1 MRAGTGS
8 ESAIEAFLREIGWRE
23 FTHGLLQTHPD
34 LAAEP
39 MDSRFTKLHGGRTSR
54 ALKAWQRGLTGFPI
68 VDAGMRQLWQT
79 GWMHNR
85 VRMIVGSFLVKD
97 LLVPWQEGEAW
108 FWNTL
113 VDADAANNS
122 ANWQWI
128 AGCGA
133 DPSPFFRVFNPVLQ
147 GEKFDPDGTYVS
159 RFVPELAKL
168 PPKFIHHPWDAPE
181 DVLTEAGVRLGKTI
195 RTRSS
200 ITPPPATGRLMLYGR
215 CVRPPALQW
224 SRMTKCLLIPRH
236 EIQCLS
242 VT

>member
-1 MRAGTGS
+1 
-8 ESAIEAFLREIGWRE
+8 
-23 FTHGLLQTHPD
+23 
-34 LAAEP
+34 
-39 MDSRFTKLHGGRTSR
+39 MDRRFTKLPWRQDPTG
-54 ALKAWQRGLTGFPI
+54 LKAWQRGLTGFPI

-108 FWNTL
+108 FWDTL

-122 ANWQWI
+122 ANWQWV

-147 GEKFDPDGTYVS
+147 GEKFDPDGAYVR

-168 PPKFIHHPWDAPE
+168 PPKFIHHPWDAPA
-181 DVLTEAGVRLGKTI
+181 DVLAKAGIRLGKTYPHPI
-195 RTRSS
+195 VDH
-200 ITPPPATGRLMLYGR
+200 ATARDRALDAFAR
-215 CVRPPALQW
+215 CVRPPVLERASE
-224 SRMTKCLLIPRH
+224 SRPLSSSCHLTSVNGMTIKQTRLLP
-236 EIQCLS
+236 QAFSSLA
-242 VT
+242 